1 MAVPVIMPKLEMA
14 QETATLLEWLKQEG
28 DHIEK
33 GEPLMAVET
42 DKVTVEIESPGSG
55 ILAGVRADPQQEVPV
70 TEVIAYIVEPGEEVP
85 EEPAVTQPAARA
97 TPAVSATPV
106 ARRLA
111 AAEGVDLS
119 TLVGTGPRG
128 QITKADLEAVLA
140 APMRPAVEEVPE
152 KVRATPAARRV
163 AREAG
168 VDLRTVSGT
177 GPRGR
182 IQEADVRRAAAVTA
196 LPLRA
201 GTVIPLEGM
210 RAAIARRMQQ
220 SYQTAPHIHL
230 SLSAD
235 VTAAEATRQ
244 RWSEHSG
251 EKISLTVLIVK
262 ACAWALRR
270 HPIVNSTLDEEGI
283 HLWEEVNV
291 GVAVALPDGLIVP
304 VLHQA
309 DLKPA
314 EVLARQLQDL
324 SERARQGRLRAD
336 ELEGATFTITN
347 LGMFGIEA
355 FDPILNP
362 PQSAILAVGAAVPT
376 PVAWEGEVVI
386 RPRMQLTLAA
396 DHRVLDGAVAARF
409 LQDVRAAIEDPTL
422 ILL

>member
-1 MAVPVIMPKLEMA
+1 
-14 QETATLLEWLKQEG
+14 
-28 DHIEK
+28 
-33 GEPLMAVET
+33 
-42 DKVTVEIESPGSG
+42 
-55 ILAGVRADPQQEVPV
+55 
-70 TEVIAYIVEPGEEVP
+70 
-85 EEPAVTQPAARA
+85 
-97 TPAVSATPV
+97 
-106 ARRLA
+106 
-111 AAEGVDLS
+111 
-119 TLVGTGPRG
+119 
-128 QITKADLEAVLA
+128 
-140 APMRPAVEEVPE
+140 
-152 KVRATPAARRV
+152 
-163 AREAG
+163 
-168 VDLRTVSGT
+168 
-177 GPRGR
+177 
-182 IQEADVRRAAAVTA
+182 
-196 LPLRA
+196 
-201 GTVIPLEGM
+201 M